1 MRKKE
6 SDIKLILASGSPR
19 RKQLLGFLKIPF
31 EVQTADIEEVS
42 NLETPEEQACD
53 ISEQKGRAVFKK
65 ISEENVLI
73 ISSDTMVILEREIYG
88 KPENRD
94 NAREMLKKLSGKTHD
109 VVTAVSFIDS
119 SGEAFSFFDKTQVS
133 FNEIDPVILE
143 EYLDTEDSLDKAG
156 AYGIQGPSLTF
167 ISRIE
172 GSYSNVV
179 GFPLEKVIQ
188 KLKER
193 GYWTKLK

>member
-65 ISEENVLI
+65 ISEENALI
-73 ISSDTMVILEREIYG
+73 ISSDTMVILEGEIYG